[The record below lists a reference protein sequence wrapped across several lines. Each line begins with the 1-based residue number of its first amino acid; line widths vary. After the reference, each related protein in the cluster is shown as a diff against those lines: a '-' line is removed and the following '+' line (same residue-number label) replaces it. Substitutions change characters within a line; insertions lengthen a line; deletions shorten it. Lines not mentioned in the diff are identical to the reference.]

1 MPKAFQAVALV
12 FLGGALG
19 SGLRYLI
26 GLDIE
31 LGPALMIVN
40 TFGTLLLGAVNV
52 KTWPNWVQPF
62 FGTGVAGGFTTL
74 SGVSLFLSAH
84 ASAEPLSAALPVALM
99 LALGFAAYWL
109 GTKLVRLW
117 P

>member
-1 MPKAFQAVALV
+1 MPKALKAAALV

-26 GLDIE
+26 SLGIE
-31 LGPALMIVN
+31 VGPLLLIVN
-40 TFGTLLLGAVNV
+40 TFGTLLLGAVNA
-52 KTWPNWVQPF
+52 KNWPSWVQPL

-74 SGVSLFLSAH
+74 SGVSLFMNAQLS
-84 ASAEPLSAALPVALM
+84 SDPLSTLAAVGAM
-99 LALGFAAYWL
+99 LVLGFTTYWL
-109 GTKLVRLW
+109 GTKAVRAL